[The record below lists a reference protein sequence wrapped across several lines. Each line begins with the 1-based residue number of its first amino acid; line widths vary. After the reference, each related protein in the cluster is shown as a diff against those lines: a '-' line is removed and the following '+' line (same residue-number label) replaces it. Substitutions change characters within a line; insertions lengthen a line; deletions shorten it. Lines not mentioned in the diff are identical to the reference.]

1 MYKCINVNVGVGALL
16 PFVPGCIDCG
26 QSDNGSLISR
36 HRPAQ
41 PCPARTLPQHLAPQI
56 SISFV
61 VMLWYIGIQRDTHR
75 DTCALVWP
83 IYLHRDPPQHG
94 TSHVKG
100 GREGIVILM
109 LICSCFEKF
118 SYVSNDVFQYFSS
131 TKFVSS
137 LGIKILSWKF
147 SVF

>member
-1 MYKCINVNVGVGALL
+1 MAGVSTEVISQSTTNTAKCKCINVNVGVGAQL

-83 IYLHRDPPQHG
+83 IYLPRRPAPTWDQSCEGWEGGYSYIDAHLLMFWKVQLR
-94 TSHVKG
+94 VKW
-100 GREGIVILM
+100 
-109 LICSCFEKF
+109 C
-118 SYVSNDVFQYFSS
+118 VSIFQ
-131 TKFVSS
+131 
-137 LGIKILSWKF
+137 LN
-147 SVF
+147 